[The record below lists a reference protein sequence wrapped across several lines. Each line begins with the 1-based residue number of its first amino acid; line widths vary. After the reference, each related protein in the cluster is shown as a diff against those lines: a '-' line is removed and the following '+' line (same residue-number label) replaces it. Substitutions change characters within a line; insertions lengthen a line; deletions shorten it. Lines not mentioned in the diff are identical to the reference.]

1 MGYHIEYTL
10 NGSVINRALGGIN
23 YLTSGVMDMEL
34 FNIILCQGK
43 CIVLDTY
50 YLTHSTK
57 GILTW

>member
-1 MGYHIEYTL
+1 MVYHVEYIW
-10 NGSVINRALGGIN
+10 NGSVINRAMGGMN
-23 YLTSGVMDMEL
+23 YLTSGVLDIEL

-43 CIVLDTY
+43 YTVLDTY